1 MSQPALSLLCFTV
14 VLTAVAA
21 FQDLRTGLISNRVVL
36 IGATVGLV
44 LGWTFAAYGGGGAGF
59 FSALGLSLLGAAL
72 VGAVPLLLY
81 RAGGMGGG
89 DVKLLAAVGG
99 VLGPYVGLEAEL
111 YAFSLTLLYAPA
123 RLIWEGK
130 LLSSMRMIGRLVIRP
145 FAPRGAHK
153 PELQPAEL
161 TSFRFGPAIFLGVLL
176 AAAVRLT
183 SLT

>member
-1 MSQPALSLLCFTV
+1 MSQPALYLLCFTV

-36 IGATVGLV
+36 IGATAGLV
-44 LGWTFAAYGGGGAGF
+44 LGWAFAAYGGGGAGF

-145 FAPRGAHK
+145 FTPRGAHK
-153 PELQPAEL
+153 PEVQPAEL

-176 AAAVRLT
+176 TAAVRLT

>member
-1 MSQPALSLLCFTV
+1 MSQPALYSLGFV
-14 VLTAVAA
+14 VLLTAVAA
-21 FQDLRTGLISNRVVL
+21 YQDLRTGLISNRIVL
-36 IGATVGLV
+36 VGTAVGLT
-44 LGWTFAAYGGGGAGF
+44 LSWAFAAYSGGGSGLL
-59 FSALGLSLLGAAL
+59 SAIGLSLLGAVL

-81 RAGGMGGG
+81 RAGGIGGG

-111 YAFSLTLLYAPA
+111 YAFSLTVLYAPA

-130 LLSSMRMIGRLVIRP
+130 LLSSMRTIGRLVVIP
-145 FAPRGAHK
+145 LIPRSARK
-153 PELQPAEL
+153 PEPQVAEL

-176 AAAVRLT
+176 TAAVRLS

>member
-1 MSQPALSLLCFTV
+1 MSQPALYLLCFV
-14 VLTAVAA
+14 VLLTAVAA
-21 FQDLRTGLISNRVVL
+21 FQDMRTGLISNRIVL
-36 IGATVGLV
+36 IGAALGLT
-44 LGWTFAAYGGGGAGF
+44 LSWASAAYGGGGAGLL
-59 FSALGLSLLGAAL
+59 SALGLSLLGAAL

-111 YAFSLTLLYAPA
+111 YAFALTVLYAPA
-123 RLIWEGK
+123 RLLWEGK
-130 LLSSMRMIGRLVIRP
+130 LLASMRTIGRMVVVPLTPRP
-145 FAPRGAHK
+145 ARK
-153 PELQPAEL
+153 QEVQPVEL

-176 AAAVRLT
+176 AAAVRLS

>member
-1 MSQPALSLLCFTV
+1 MSQPALYLLCFV
-14 VLTAVAA
+14 VLLTAVAA
-21 FQDLRTGLISNRVVL
+21 FQDLRTGLISNRIVL
-36 IGATVGLV
+36 IGAAVGLTLSWV
-44 LGWTFAAYGGGGAGF
+44 SAAYGGGGAGLLT
-59 FSALGLSLLGAAL
+59 AVGLSLLGAAL

-81 RAGGMGGG
+81 RAGGIGGG

-111 YAFSLTLLYAPA
+111 YAFSLTVLYAPA

-130 LLSSMRMIGRLVIRP
+130 LLSSMRTIGRMVVVP
-145 FAPRGAHK
+145 FTPRRSRK
-153 PELQPAEL
+153 PEAQPVEL

-176 AAAVRLT
+176 AAAVRLS